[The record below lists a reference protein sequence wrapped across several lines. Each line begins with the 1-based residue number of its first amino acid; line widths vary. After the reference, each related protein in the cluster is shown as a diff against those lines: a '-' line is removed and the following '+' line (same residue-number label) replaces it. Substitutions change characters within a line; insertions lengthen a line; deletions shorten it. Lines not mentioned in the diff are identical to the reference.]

1 VKKTTAAVAV
11 VELAHAKLSAS
22 GSKVWLVCTPSA
34 RLAEQFPDDTSEFAA
49 QGTYMH
55 ALFEH
60 HLLCYLG
67 RKTEHILINDLPGYA
82 QFHDQEVSDAV
93 DQAVDRAIARIEH
106 AREVCKD
113 PIILLEQ
120 RLDFSHIVPEGFGT
134 GDMVIITDDYIETDD
149 LKGGKGLEVSAIG
162 NTQLRLYL
170 SGALNTYGHLYNPK
184 RVIGAILQPR
194 LNNYSIEEISVEE
207 LLAWEQD
214 VVVPAA
220 KLAWAGQG
228 EFVPGEHCS
237 SGFCRA
243 RFTCKARADH
253 NLAIAKQDF
262 ALLDPELMTDEQIAK
277 VLTVA
282 PDAIK
287 WMNDVSSYALTQAT
301 THGRV
306 LPGYKLVEGRSN
318 RVITNPD
325 ELAKRLIAAG
335 TPEAVLYERSM
346 LGLTA
351 LEKAVGKKA
360 LAAASEDLI
369 TKPPGK
375 PVLVPVSDKREAIN
389 STASAVADFS

>member
-1 VKKTTAAVAV
+1 VNRTPIAIA

-22 GSKVWLVCTPSA
+22 GSKVWLTCTPSA
-34 RLAEQFPDDTSEFAA
+34 RLAEQFPDETSDFAA

-67 RKTEHILINDLPGYA
+67 RDTEHAIINDLPGHAKY
-82 QFHDQEVSDAV
+82 HDHEVSDAV
-93 DQAVDRAIARIEH
+93 DQAVGRAIERIEH
-106 AREVCKD
+106 ARSVCKD
-113 PIILLEQ
+113 PVILLEQ

-134 GDMVIITDDYIETDD
+134 GDLVIITDDYIETDD
-149 LKGGKGLEVSAIG
+149 LKGGKGLEISAVG

-170 SGALNTYGHLYNPK
+170 SGALNTYGHLYSPK

-194 LNNYSIEEISVEE
+194 LNNYSIEDISVDE
-207 LLAWEQD
+207 LQAWERE

-220 KLAWAGQG
+220 KLAWAGEG
-228 EFVPGEHCS
+228 EFVAGEHCS

-243 RFTCKARADH
+243 RFTCAARAGH
-253 NLAIAKQDF
+253 NLVIAKQDF

-277 VLTVA
+277 ALVVA
-282 PDAIK
+282 DQTIGWLK
-287 WMNDVSSYALTQAT
+287 DVQTHALKQAT
-301 THGRV
+301 HGHAID
-306 LPGYKLVEGRSN
+306 GFKLVEGRSN

-325 ELAKRLIAAG
+325 ELAKRLVAG
-335 TPEAVLYERSM
+335 GIPEEVLYERSM

-351 LEKAVGKKA
+351 LEKVAGKKV
-360 LAAASEDLI
+360 LAAAAGNDLI

-375 PVLVPVSDKREAIN
+375 PVLVPVTDKREAIN
-389 STASAVADFS
+389 SMASAISDFS